1 MWRSLRSIQGL
12 DARHTI
18 LETMAPQTGNII
30 VHYLHLPPSKSRV
43 LVQVEL
49 VIGAVLQEGGT
60 DAESEN
66 RTETCFVIE
75 RRCCVERSPTTLR
88 GLRDRRE

>member
-1 MWRSLRSIQGL
+1 MWRSLRSVQGL

-18 LETMAPQTGNII
+18 LETMAPQTGNIV

-49 VIGAVLQEGGT
+49 VIGAVLQEGGQT
-60 DAESEN
+60 QSQE
-66 RTETCFVIE
+66 TEQRYI
-75 RRCCVERSPTTLR
+75 L
-88 GLRDRRE
+88 